1 MWPQVQASSEDLPTK
16 EAKDHHAGRF
26 WDTKHFGM
34 QWFSIVHSVWF
45 SMVQW
50 LIFPLDERCC
60 LLQELLHEA
69 REPREQAGS
78 LGRDELTNSYSS
90 LRDETEGRGLA
101 AC

>member
-1 MWPQVQASSEDLPTK
+1 MPGDFGTPSILGCSGSVLFSVVQYC
-16 EAKDHHAGRF
+16 
-26 WDTKHFGM
+26 
-34 QWFSIVHSVWF
+34 SVWF

-69 REPREQAGS
+69 REPRAQAGS
-78 LGRDELTNSYSS
+78 LGRNELTNSYSS
-90 LRDETEGRGLA
+90 LRDEAEGRGLV